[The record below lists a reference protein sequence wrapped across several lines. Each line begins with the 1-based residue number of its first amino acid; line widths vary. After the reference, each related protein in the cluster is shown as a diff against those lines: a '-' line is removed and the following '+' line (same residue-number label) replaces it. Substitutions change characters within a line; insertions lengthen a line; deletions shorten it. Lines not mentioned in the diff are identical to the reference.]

1 MRTKSSCISAND
13 AGRYVL
19 RQAAPEDTAGIW
31 RLISSVLLDFGIVA
45 DRRTTDRDLADLGA
59 HYDACGGVFFVLLD
73 ARTVIGTVA
82 LRPGPTEA
90 CELCRMYLAHKYRGR
105 GLGRR
110 LFEHAMTEARR
121 RGFQEVFLK
130 TASVLTTAI
139 SLYERAGFQH
149 VPAPRA
155 CGNCDRMMRMRL
167 AQPGEALPSGTAARR
182 TSRPPGGNPGTISG
196 RCPP

>member
-13 AGRYVL
+13 AERYVL
-19 RQAAPEDTAGIW
+19 RRAAPEDAAGIW
-31 RLISSVLLDFGIVA
+31 RLISSVLSDFGIVA
-45 DRRTTDRDLADLGA
+45 DRKTTDRDLADIGA

-73 ARTVIGTVA
+73 GRTVIGTVA
-82 LRPGPTEA
+82 LRPGPPEA
-90 CELCRMYLAHKYRGR
+90 CELCRMYLAHEYRGR

-110 LFEHAMTEARR
+110 LFDHAMAEARR

-149 VPAPRA
+149 VPKPEV

-167 AQPGEALPSGTAARR
+167 AKTGETPSPGPGARR
-182 TSRPPGGNPGTISG
+182 TWRPKETLGAISR
-196 RCPP
+196 RRLL